1 MYISIRKRVLITT
14 GSAFSVIVLLLYLMS
29 RIILAGSFSALER
42 KYVYDNVERVLHT
55 LTGELAVLAATNAD
69 WAVWDETYDFVEN
82 ADRAY
87 IESNLV
93 DSTFITLRLNLML
106 FVNSSGQLVYSKGF
120 DLYAGQEAPIPGG
133 LQEHLTRDGL
143 LQPLETGSTV
153 SGILVLSEAPLLV
166 ASTPILQSGGSG
178 PARGVL
184 VIGRFLDTPEVAR
197 FVKLARVSIDI
208 YRFGDP
214 GVPPDISAACTAL
227 TRAFPRPE
235 SIFSQPLSGGIVAGY
250 TLVRD
255 IYGRPALIIRVEQPR
270 DIHRQG
276 QISMLYLI
284 FLFLASGLAF
294 TSVSSWLTDRVVI
307 SRLVHL
313 NAEVDAIGASG
324 ELSHRV
330 QVMGN
335 DELSNLAAAINRMLA
350 TLEYSL
356 LALQESEEALA
367 RRNEELST
375 LYEAVTVI
383 GSELESGAVLLTVA
397 RQMVKALHS
406 SRCTISLW
414 HRERNMLETLVDY
427 DVAAGRTAFPGLTSS
442 LNDYPDLRKVIESR
456 QPLVIA
462 RPPAG
467 GTADNESALEGQE
480 AYSKLVLPL
489 IVHDQITGLIELAD
503 IQEAHEYTPD
513 EIRLA
518 KSLAAH
524 AAVAIENSRLYERAQ
539 QEIEERK
546 RTEAMLRESEQRF
559 QDVARLTGDWIWETD
574 VHGNY
579 IYVNPVV
586 EQVLGYA
593 PEEVIGKHYAQ
604 FLAPQ
609 PGSTLTSIQQ
619 LAQRDVCQM
628 IRRDGNIVYFKS
640 SVMPLKDGAG
650 NLLGYRGLHR
660 DVTIERQIEER
671 IATVYM
677 LGHELVLSRNEEEI
691 AQATIEAI
699 RLLLAPRRGG
709 VWLVDRDRKSL
720 VCHACYPGVSD
731 SSTRTLSLEEEQLP
745 LVSAVKSGSF
755 IYIPQ
760 LHDQLYGIRSV
771 LCIPLSIKEQVIG
784 VLEVESDQ
792 ADAFDRDAQR
802 LLTSLADQAAL
813 AFGNARL
820 YERMRAAHDRLQM
833 LSIRLV
839 EVQEAER
846 HHIARELHDEIGQ
859 ILTGLKLLIEAG
871 TLTQDVTRVHA
882 SLKEAQALVN
892 ELMTRVRD
900 LSLDLRPISLD
911 DLGLLPALRWH
922 FERYIAQT
930 GVQVVFKH
938 SGIEGRR
945 FASQIETAVYRVI
958 QEALTNVARHANV
971 DQVTVRL
978 WADGATLEVQI
989 EDQGSGFDPDAVLS
1003 GSTSGGLSGM
1013 YERVILLGGR
1023 LIVESRPGAGTRV
1036 MAEIPLSGSSE
1047 VV

>member
-1 MYISIRKRVLITT
+1 MSIRKRILIVT
-14 GSAFSVIVLLLYLMS
+14 GSAFAVIVLLLYLAS
-29 RIILAGSFSALER
+29 RAILVGSFSALER
-42 KYVYDNVERVLHT
+42 KYVYDNVERTLHT
-55 LTGELAVLAATNAD
+55 LTGELAALAATNAD
-69 WAVWDETYDFVEN
+69 WAIWNDTYAFIEN

-93 DSTFITLRLNLML
+93 DSTFITLRLNVML
-106 FVNSSGQLVYSKGF
+106 FVDPSGQLVYGKGF
-120 DLYAGQEAPIPGG
+120 DLYAKQEMPIPDG

-143 LQPLETGSTV
+143 LQPLETGSIV
-153 SGILVLSEAPLLV
+153 SGILVLPEAPMLV
-166 ASTPILQSGGSG
+166 TSASVLQSGGNG

-184 VIGRFLDTPEVAR
+184 VMGRYLDTPEVTR
-197 FVKLARVSIDI
+197 FAELARVHMDI

-214 GVPPDISAACTAL
+214 GAPPDLSVACTAL

-235 SIFSQPLSGGIVAGY
+235 SIFSQPLSGNVVAGY

-255 IYGRPALIIRVEQPR
+255 IYGRPALIIRIEQPR
-270 DIHRQG
+270 DIYHQG

-294 TSVSSWLTDRVVI
+294 TSVSSWLTDRVLI
-307 SRLVHL
+307 SRLVRL

-330 QVMGN
+330 HITGN
-335 DELSNLAAAINRMLA
+335 DELSNLAVAINRMLGA
-350 TLEYSL
+350 LEYSL
-356 LALQESEEALA
+356 LALQESEEALK

-375 LYEAVTVI
+375 LYEAATAL

-397 RQMVKALHS
+397 RQMGKALHS
-406 SRCTISLW
+406 SRCTVSLW

-427 DVAAGRTAFPGLTSS
+427 DVTAASRTEFPGLTLS
-442 LNDYPDLRKVIESR
+442 LNDHPDLRKVIESGR
-456 QPLVIA
+456 PLVIA

-467 GTADNESALEGQE
+467 GIADKETALERQE
-480 AYSKLVLPL
+480 TCSRLVLPL
-489 IVHDQITGLIELAD
+489 IVHDQVIGLIELAD
-503 IQEAHEYTPD
+503 IQEAREYTPE

-518 KSLAAH
+518 ESLAAH
-524 AAVAIENSRLYERAQ
+524 AAIAIENSCLYERAQ

-559 QDVARLTGDWIWETD
+559 QDVARFTGDWIWETD

-586 EQVLGYA
+586 EKVLGYT

-609 PGSTLTSIQQ
+609 PGSTLASIQQ
-619 LAQRDVCQM
+619 LAQRDICQM
-628 IRRDGNIVYFKS
+628 IRKDGGIVYFKS
-640 SVMPLKDGAG
+640 SVMPLEDGAG

-671 IATVYM
+671 IATVYL
-677 LGHELVLSRNEEEI
+677 LGRELVLSRDEEEI
-691 AQATIEAI
+691 AQATVEAI
-699 RLLLAPRRGG
+699 RLLLAPRRGEI
-709 VWLVDRDRKSL
+709 WLVDRERKSL
-720 VCHACYPGVSD
+720 VCHACHPGASD

-745 LVSAVKSGSF
+745 LVSVVKSGVSL
-755 IYIPQ
+755 YIPE
-760 LHDQLYGIRSV
+760 LRDQIYGTRSV
-771 LCIPLSIKEQVIG
+771 LCVPLSIKGRVIG
-784 VLEVESDQ
+784 VLEVEGGQ

-813 AFGNARL
+813 AVENARL
-820 YERMRAAHDRLQM
+820 YEQMRAAHDRLQA
-833 LSIRLV
+833 LSTRLV

-846 HHIARELHDEIGQ
+846 RHIARELHDEIGQ

-871 TLTQDVTRVHA
+871 TFTHDVTRVHA
-882 SLKEAQALVN
+882 TLKEAQALVN
-892 ELMTRVRD
+892 ELMNRVRN
-900 LSLDLRPISLD
+900 LSLGLRPTSLD
-911 DLGLLPALRWH
+911 DLGLVPALRWH

-938 SGIEGRR
+938 IGIEGRR
-945 FASQIETAVYRVI
+945 FAPQVETTVYRVV

-971 DQVTVRL
+971 DHVTVRL
-978 WADGATLEVQI
+978 WADEETIEVQI
-989 EDQGSGFDPDAVLS
+989 EDLGSGFDPDAVLS
-1003 GSTSGGLSGM
+1003 GGTSGGLSGM
-1013 YERVILLGGR
+1013 YERVALLGGR
-1023 LIVESRPGAGTRV
+1023 LTVESRPGAGTRV
-1036 MAEIPLSGSSE
+1036 TAEIPLSGSSE